1 MRDISMLAH
10 LPDHTIPVINI
21 TTGSIVLL
29 PESCWHSGVK
39 EKKPNYLVFLPR
51 IGMMGLEDKHYQ
63 ILLKRYK
70 FKPYTE
76 TDLSFDFFF
85 MRCMEAVGD
94 NENMRMD
101 KQAYQYIYD
110 RLRKSNYSIQYILE
124 GLLENILSYRE
135 VGLLDGLE
143 WLGIN
148 HQHMG
153 DGEKR
158 QVLVQGMKEKQ
169 GWCYRTHYSVDSA
182 ETVLFENLEDYY

>member
-1 MRDISMLAH
+1 
-10 LPDHTIPVINI
+10 
-21 TTGSIVLL
+21 
-29 PESCWHSGVK
+29 
-39 EKKPNYLVFLPR
+39 
-51 IGMMGLEDKHYQ
+51 
-63 ILLKRYK
+63 
-70 FKPYTE
+70 
-76 TDLSFDFFF
+76 
-85 MRCMEAVGD
+85 MEAVGD